1 MKGNVQTFLARRT
14 LRLLRIPYLY
24 DWCNMDNFINML
36 NAKVLPVANKV
47 GTQRHMTAIRKGIIS
62 TLPLTIVGSFF
73 TILNNMPIEAVANF
87 LAPYAEILDVPFR
100 YTVGILALYATFG
113 IASSLAESYQ
123 LDKLTN
129 GVLAVL
135 AFLVSTAVP
144 VHVTKNVS
152 GVISSG
158 RYINIANLS
167 ASSLFGSIITGLLTV
182 EIFRYLKNRN
192 ITIKMPEGVPPEVSN
207 SFVALVPAAVIL
219 VLFWGIRY
227 LLDFNI
233 SSF

>member
-1 MKGNVQTFLARRT
+1 MLIISSATVAALVGQDCCCCVINNILIGKLMKGNVQTFLARRT

-182 EIFRYLKNRN
+182 EIFRYGRL
-192 ITIKMPEGVPPEVSN
+192 
-207 SFVALVPAAVIL
+207 
-219 VLFWGIRY
+219 
-227 LLDFNI
+227 
-233 SSF
+233 

>member
-1 MKGNVQTFLARRT
+1 MLIISSATVAALVGQDCCCCVINNILIGKLMKGNVQTFLARRT

-113 IASSLAESYQ
+113 IASSLAES
-123 LDKLTN
+123 
-129 GVLAVL
+129 
-135 AFLVSTAVP
+135 
-144 VHVTKNVS
+144 
-152 GVISSG
+152 
-158 RYINIANLS
+158 
-167 ASSLFGSIITGLLTV
+167 
-182 EIFRYLKNRN
+182 
-192 ITIKMPEGVPPEVSN
+192 
-207 SFVALVPAAVIL
+207 
-219 VLFWGIRY
+219 
-227 LLDFNI
+227 
-233 SSF
+233 

>member
-100 YTVGILALYATFG
+100 YYGWNLGLVRNVWNRIFTCR
-113 IASSLAESYQ
+113 
-123 LDKLTN
+123 KLS
-129 GVLAVL
+129 V
-135 AFLVSTAVP
+135 
-144 VHVTKNVS
+144 
-152 GVISSG
+152 
-158 RYINIANLS
+158 R
-167 ASSLFGSIITGLLTV
+167 
-182 EIFRYLKNRN
+182 
-192 ITIKMPEGVPPEVSN
+192 
-207 SFVALVPAAVIL
+207 
-219 VLFWGIRY
+219 
-227 LLDFNI
+227 
-233 SSF
+233 